1 MNNLYN
7 ALSGNVPM
15 FGNMQNF
22 INQFNQFKNT
32 FGGDPQQKVQQMLQS
47 GQITQEQLNKAQS
60 LAQQIQGMMR

>member
-32 FGGDPQQKVQQMLQS
+32 FSGDPQQKVQQMLQS